1 MPASMI
7 DDVAL
12 DAEPATAAKLS
23 CFKRLEIPEG
33 ARVALV
39 VAHAPAGRVKPNVPI
54 YCAALRRAGLRVVLI
69 AASDDPFVADPALTE
84 ILSGGYVR
92 ENKGYDFAAWAHLL
106 KTEPKLW
113 SAEILFLLNDSV
125 IGPLSQSRLDDLIE
139 RINSNA
145 ADVVGATENFDFEW
159 HLQSYFMAF
168 KRRALA
174 SAAFRGFF
182 DEVRNLPSKDAVIQ
196 TYEIRLSRV
205 LSEGGLSC
213 APAYRSLSKVN
224 QTLGHW
230 RDLIDAGFPFVKT
243 ELVRGLNPDW
253 NIIGWRET
261 LAVAGFDPAVAA
273 ATVAA
278 GDATAAYGSSAPQA
292 SLNAAPRKAIL
303 VLGMHRSGTSAVA
316 GVISGLGAASP
327 KTPLVPQD
335 DNPRGFFESATLVAA
350 HNDLLASAASRWDD
364 WRQFDPL
371 WFRTRESEEHRQK
384 IRMLLVEEFGGE
396 PLICIKDPR
405 ICRFVPFVC
414 AILAEMNYSP
424 VAVLPVRNPLEVALS
439 LQRRDNIA
447 LSTSV
452 LLWLR
457 HVLDA
462 EFYSRHMPRCFLSYE
477 DLLTDWRRQMERV
490 AETTGIGWPDRSDL
504 SASQIDDFLSA
515 DLRHE
520 RFPFDA
526 ATDHPAVVPLARDAY
541 DALTD
546 IVSHGESKEMLDRL
560 DRLRAEF
567 DEACRTFAPALA
579 EAVEAQRD
587 LASER
592 DSLRSGRDDLAVAR
606 DGLRAS
612 QDVLA
617 DELDRLKAERDS
629 YVAECGRLIAARDA
643 LLASTSWRLTA
654 PLRMVRAALAGPGTS
669 FIERL
674 TVARKKFRQSV
685 DRRGR

>member
-1 MPASMI
+1 MNAT
-7 DDVAL
+7 VAMG
-12 DAEPATAAKLS
+12 AEPATAARLF
-23 CFKRLEIPEG
+23 CFKSLRNIEG
-33 ARVALV
+33 ARVAV
-39 VAHAPAGRVKPNVPI
+39 MVAHASAGRVKPNVPI
-54 YCAALRRAGLRVVLI
+54 YCAALHRAGLHVVLI
-69 AASDDPFVADPALTE
+69 VAGNQPFIGEPAFID
-84 ILSGGYVR
+84 ILSGGFAR

-106 KTEPKLW
+106 KAEPKLW

-125 IGPLSQSRLDDLIE
+125 VGPLSQARLDDLLD
-139 RINSNA
+139 RIIKNS
-145 ADVVGATENFDFEW
+145 ADVMSATENFEFEW

-174 SAAFRGFF
+174 SDAFRAFF
-182 DEVRNLPSKDAVIQ
+182 DRVGNLPNKDAVIQ
-196 TYEIRLSRV
+196 TYEVPLARTLSH
-205 LSEGGLSC
+205 SGLSC
-213 APAYRSLSKVN
+213 AAAYRSRDKVN
-224 QTLGHW
+224 QTLAHW
-230 RDLIDAGFPFVKT
+230 RDLVDAGFPFVKT
-243 ELVRGLNPDW
+243 ELIGGLNPDW
-253 NIIGWRET
+253 NVIGWRET
-261 LAVAGFDPAVAA
+261 LAVAGFDPEVAA

-292 SLNAAPRKAIL
+292 SLNAAPHKAIL

-414 AILAEMNYSP
+414 AILAEMNYRP

-490 AETTGIGWPDRSDL
+490 AETTGISWPDRSGL
-504 SASQIDDFLSA
+504 SASRIDDFLSA

-526 ATDHPAVVPLARDAY
+526 ATDHPAVVPLARDTY

-579 EAVEAQRD
+579 EAAEAQRD
-587 LASER
+587 LA
-592 DSLRSGRDDLAVAR
+592 
-606 DGLRAS
+606 
-612 QDVLA
+612 VLA
-617 DELDRLKAERDS
+617 DELDKLKAERDA
-629 YVAECGRLIAARDA
+629 YVAERGRLIAGRDA

-654 PLRMVRAALAGPGTS
+654 PLRMVRVALAGPGTS

-674 TVARKKFRQSV
+674 TVAREKFRQSV
-685 DRRGR
+685 SRRVR